1 MAGVAPSR
9 SVPLCK
15 TLTDRDRDKLAGVM
29 EEVSFDSNENI
40 IAQGESAD
48 AMWVPLCIAASTA
61 GICTTNKCDRSASAS
76 VLAFSDCLC
85 IIYGCACRYIVLHG
99 TCEAFVNGIGKVMT
113 YKEGDFFGELALLT
127 GGKRNAS
134 VVAGSTE
141 LSDSSAEN
149 KGRTRLLKLRSKDFR
164 RLTRGGLGDVL
175 QSQSKKY
182 TGVDPAIL
190 LALPGLATM
199 G

>member
-1 MAGVAPSR
+1 MPCGYPFALPH
-9 SVPLCK
+9 
-15 TLTDRDRDKLAGVM
+15 
-29 EEVSFDSNENI
+29 
-40 IAQGESAD
+40 
-48 AMWVPLCIAASTA
+48 STA
-61 GICTTNKCDRSASAS
+61 GICTTNQCDRSASVS
-76 VLAFSDCLC
+76 VLAFLTA
-85 IIYGCACRYIVLHG
+85 CASYVVASGTCRYIVLHG
-99 TCEAFVNGIGKVMT
+99 TCEAFVNGVGKVMT

-141 LSDSSAEN
+141 LADSSAEN
-149 KGRTRLLKLRSKDFR
+149 KGRTRLLKLRSKDFK